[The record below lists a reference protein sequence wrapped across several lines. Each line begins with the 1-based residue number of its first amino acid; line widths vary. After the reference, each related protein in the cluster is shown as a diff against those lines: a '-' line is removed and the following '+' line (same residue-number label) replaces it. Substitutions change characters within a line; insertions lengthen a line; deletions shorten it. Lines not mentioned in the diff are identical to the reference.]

1 MLGWLAVVMSATMGL
16 PQLVRL
22 ARTRNVEGL
31 SLPAWRLIL
40 TMNLVWTVH
49 GAVLHQ
55 LPMILTNSL
64 VLFTTVP
71 ILTLL
76 AREHGRGFMTTMA
89 PSVALAAAMIAID
102 LTLGSAAFGV
112 VSTAL
117 AVSASGGQSI
127 ELIRAPHVL
136 GVSSLFTVL
145 AVLYQSLWVAWGLL
159 VRDAATIMA
168 ASTMF
173 AMVAFNLLWYALRRL
188 GLRAF
193 FSRQESAT
201 VPVG

>member
-1 MLGWLAVVMSATMGL
+1 
-16 PQLVRL
+16 
-22 ARTRNVEGL
+22 
-31 SLPAWRLIL
+31 
-40 TMNLVWTVH
+40 
-49 GAVLHQ
+49 
-55 LPMILTNSL
+55 
-64 VLFTTVP
+64 VP